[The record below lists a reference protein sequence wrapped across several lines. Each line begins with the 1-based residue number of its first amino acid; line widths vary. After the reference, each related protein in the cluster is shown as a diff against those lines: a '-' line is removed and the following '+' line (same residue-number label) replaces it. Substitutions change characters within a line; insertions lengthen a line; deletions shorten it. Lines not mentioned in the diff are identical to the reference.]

1 MRDTFKFGVDLLDNP
16 RYESKPTQPKD
27 PGEMSLEEEH
37 ELLEATLERDDV
49 AASVWEAIF
58 DEITPAQ
65 AKEIVVVLFRDGKN
79 HVADFTEAG
88 RLMYKF
94 SHSRV
99 DALVESETHN
109 TDMSKD

>member
-1 MRDTFKFGVDLLDNP
+1 MNDIGP
-16 RYESKPTQPKD
+16 RYDGKPTQPKD
-27 PGEMSLEEEH
+27 PGVMSLSEEY

-79 HVADFTEAG
+79 HHADFAEAG
-88 RLMYKF
+88 RLLYKF
-94 SHSRV
+94 SHIRV
-99 DALVESETHN
+99 EALVVNETHN